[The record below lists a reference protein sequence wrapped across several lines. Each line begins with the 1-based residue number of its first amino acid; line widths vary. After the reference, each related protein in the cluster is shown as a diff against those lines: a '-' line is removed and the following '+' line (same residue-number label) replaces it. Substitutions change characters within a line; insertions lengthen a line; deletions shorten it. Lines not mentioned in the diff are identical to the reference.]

1 MSSSSSSSSSP
12 LSLVLGTTV
21 IVGTISSLGWWW
33 YYEQYEDVE
42 DHTKE
47 AEAGRRNRLSPR
59 HPRRRRRSTLSNIV
73 ENITTTTPSG
83 GGGRSVPA
91 SSSSS
96 SLAGLA
102 STSPVLKPP
111 FPHSVRTMLAKCRLA
126 YLSTVDTEAVSSHL
140 SLMRFTYVHD
150 PVDGELVILS
160 TKKKTKKFAM
170 LQEQKGVA
178 LLVHDFGT
186 GHNSTTNSST
196 TSATTTATTTNNNST
211 ITLNG
216 NCRILTGAEDIKYR
230 AKHLHH
236 NPDYPQFIVGD
247 EIAVL
252 CIDINYAR
260 ICDLNDNVVHWN
272 LHE

>member
-1 MSSSSSSSSSP
+1 MSSSSSSSSP

-33 YYEQYEDVE
+33 YYEQYEDE

-59 HPRRRRRSTLSNIV
+59 NPRRRRRSTLSNIV
-73 ENITTTTPSG
+73 ENTTTG
-83 GGGRSVPA
+83 DVPA

-111 FPHSVRTMLAKCRLA
+111 FPQSVRTMLAKCRLA
-126 YLSTVDTEAVSSHL
+126 YLSTVDTDAVSSHL

-196 TSATTTATTTNNNST
+196 TPTDTTTNTTTNNNST

-252 CIDINYAR
+252 CIDIHYAR